1 MHETDIYKQN
11 CPWPT
16 LCWVVLDC
24 GCWRALSLK
33 QTSNQIN
40 AARMIHPKVKSQDM
54 TWWKWKFLQQ
64 GTSWLLSL
72 VKLDNCVLAGLSVTV
87 SKSWYPFGARL
98 SNIIHYLPNNFQFS
112 EYNNMKVLKGLIRL
126 HQPKPSSNSNCN
138 VTNKARA
145 SSRFFYGC
153 TFNILGWIG
162 SHTSQR

>member
-40 AARMIHPKVKSQDM
+40 AAGMIHPKVKSQDM

-72 VKLDNCVLAGLSVTV
+72 VKLDNCVLDGLGAMV
-87 SKSWYPFGARL
+87 SKSWHPFRARL
-98 SNIIHYLPNNFQFS
+98 SNIIHYLPNDFQLS
-112 EYNNMKVLKGLIRL
+112 GYNNMKVLKGYISPNPLQILIVMWQIRPWHPRGFSMVAHL
-126 HQPKPSSNSNCN
+126 
-138 VTNKARA
+138 T
-145 SSRFFYGC
+145 Y
-153 TFNILGWIG
+153 
-162 SHTSQR
+162 